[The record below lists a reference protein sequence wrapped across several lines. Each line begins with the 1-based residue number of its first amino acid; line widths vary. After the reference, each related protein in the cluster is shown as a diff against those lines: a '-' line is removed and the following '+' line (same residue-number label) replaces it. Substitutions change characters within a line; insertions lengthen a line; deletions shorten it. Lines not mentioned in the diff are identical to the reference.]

1 MQEAYIAVQIDKE
14 LSESDLERASMQRE
28 DYPARLTRIESR
40 RCPGI
45 AFAVIAVFSTAHLI
59 FCSCSEGDGQCSS
72 STLHC

>member
-1 MQEAYIAVQIDKE
+1 MQEAYYIAVQLDKE

-45 AFAVIAVFSTAHLI
+45 AFVVIAVFSTAHLC
-59 FCSCSEGDGQCSS
+59 FALVPRAMDSARHP
-72 STLHC
+72 L